1 MKIFKVQDVLP
12 QLYNLLVRRQFEFHF
27 EMIPYTVKDI
37 PYKKIG
43 NFFIAGMN
51 QFILP
56 SNPFGYPVI
65 AQVEPANFCNLS
77 CPLCLS
83 VSGTGARPRSLL
95 PYETFTRF
103 IDEAGDY
110 LLLIVLWNWGEPFL
124 NPRIFDMIRYAKS
137 KNIVV
142 HSSTN
147 GNVVFDSEK
156 AEQLIDSGLDSL
168 VFAVDGASQETYS
181 TYRKGGDLNVVISN
195 IKAIVS
201 ARERKRSA
209 TPRLIMRTVV
219 MKHNEHE
226 IDVLRELAGKLSI
239 DFYTLKTVD
248 LPPQRGEKL
257 DVSYAPDSSKYQR
270 YEYDRNTFERK
281 QKSFECMR
289 PWKRI
294 TLEAL
299 GDIIPCEMDYKSAHS
314 YGSANNDRS
323 AIAIWKNKKA
333 QNFRAGFN
341 RGNNE
346 TDICKECNYKHMIAD
361 DCIVERMSLGKTGVR

>member
-1 MKIFKVQDVLP
+1 MKIFNISDIFP
-12 QLYNLLVRRQFEFHF
+12 QLYNLLVRRRFEFHF
-27 EMIPYTVKDI
+27 EMIPYSVKNI
-37 PYKKIG
+37 SYRKIG

-56 SNPFGYPVI
+56 SKPFGHPVI
-65 AQVEPANFCNLS
+65 AQVEPTNFCNLS
-77 CPLCLS
+77 CPLCLT
-83 VSGTGARPRSLL
+83 VSATGARSRKLL

-103 IDEAGDY
+103 INEAGDY

-124 NPRIFDMIRYAKS
+124 NPRIFDMIKYAKS
-137 KNIVV
+137 KDIVV

-156 AEQLIDSGLDSL
+156 AEQLVDSGLDSL

-181 TYRKGGDLNVVISN
+181 KYRKGGDLNVVISN

-201 ARERKRSA
+201 ARERKRSV

-226 IDVLRELAGKLSI
+226 IPLLRELAGKLSI

-248 LPPQRGEKL
+248 LPPDRGQNL
-257 DVSYAPDSSKYQR
+257 DISYVPDNSRYQR
-270 YEYDRNTFERK
+270 YEYEKDEFVRK
-281 QKSFECMR
+281 KKPFECMR

-294 TLEAL
+294 TLEAT
-299 GDIIPCEMDYKSAHS
+299 GDIVPCEMDYKSAYS
-314 YGSANNDRS
+314 YGYVNNDGS
-323 AIAIWKNKKA
+323 AVAAWKNKKA
-333 QNFRAGFN
+333 QNFRAVFN

-346 TDICKECNYKHMIAD
+346 TDICKQCNYKYMIAD
-361 DCIVERMSLGKTGVR
+361 DCIVERIRLKKP